1 MLRMNIVHLKKDNQ
15 LTDEKIHIMEKII
28 DQKREMLFEKKK
40 NMEKMCQENAFLN
53 QVRNDY
59 KNYFVYIANQKK
71 DQIAALN
78 DLNNYIIKLNESGTL
93 SEQNQI
99 DTTFEQKKILKEIES
114 IKIKLD
120 DMIKN

>member
-1 MLRMNIVHLKKDNQ
+1 MLRMNIVHLKKENE
-15 LTDEKIHIMEKII
+15 LTDEKIQIMEKII

>member
-1 MLRMNIVHLKKDNQ
+1 MNIVHLKKDNQ

-59 KNYFVYIANQKK
+59 KDYFVYIANQKK
-71 DQIAALN
+71 DQIEALN
-78 DLNNYIIKLNESGTL
+78 DLNNFIIKLNESGTL

-114 IKIKLD
+114 IKIKLVF
-120 DMIKN
+120 MIKN

>member
-59 KNYFVYIANQKK
+59 KDYFVYIANQKK

>member
-28 DQKREMLFEKKK
+28 DQKREMLFEKQK

-59 KNYFVYIANQKK
+59 KDYFVYIANQKK

-99 DTTFEQKKILKEIES
+99 DTTFEQKKILKEIKK